1 MGEEWKK
8 TKLGCQWHARTWTR
22 AASLRLCLVLFGLM
36 DERSAEVLSPGLR
49 AKSTALVLALSF
61 EYCDSIISINN
72 KYNQKWTPIS
82 AGPCRQQ
89 GERVREEGN
98 KRWRKRWMKQTSR
111 KSKKLEARRS
121 NQVARRK
128 PVAKARNFSKQDT
141 EAQKK
146 EGGKSRKQVA
156 RARTRS

>member
-1 MGEEWKK
+1 
-8 TKLGCQWHARTWTR
+8 
-22 AASLRLCLVLFGLM
+22 M

-141 EAQKK
+141 EARGKKRRGQKQK
-146 EGGKSRKQVA
+146 ASRKSEDKKLGKPRSHHCSSPHNMA
-156 RARTRS
+156 TWRTRF

>member
-1 MGEEWKK
+1 MPVICANMN
-8 TKLGCQWHARTWTR
+8 TC
-22 AASLRLCLVLFGLM
+22 SILRLCLVLFRLM

-89 GERVREEGN
+89 GERVREEGS

-141 EAQKK
+141 EARGKK
-146 EGGKSRKQVA
+146 KKGAKAESKSQERGQEA
-156 RARTRS
+156 REAS